1 MLTKLLEA
9 ACGNESSSRRL
20 SEMATRS
27 LWDLFYLLGVC
38 SSPEHTSFACQLRAL
53 ERRFHLSVR
62 SIHHVERFTEFV
74 ACESRVVGAALM
86 VSATAIAAEKPSVES
101 ASPMA
106 IATFNAAPTS
116 VAPVIVAST
125 PSVEASA
132 IAQVSSYAHDD
143 QANDNTAVVGQVTSV
158 SQLSDVKPTD
168 WAFQALQSLVER
180 YGCIVGY
187 PDKTYRGNRALTR
200 YEFAAGLNA
209 CMDRINELIAA
220 GTADLVKKEDLLAVQ
235 KLQEEFA
242 AELATLRGRVT
253 ALEARTATLEKQQF
267 STTTKLAGE
276 VVFALTNEFN
286 NSDSNAVF
294 QDRVRLTLKTSFTG
308 DDLLITRLRASNA
321 NFFGLKGNGVNVE
334 GLQTFNL
341 GNRTNSVDADWVAYF
356 GKINDKISFYIPAVF
371 GFHADHTPT
380 LSTLDS
386 DSGATGPLS
395 VFTEKN
401 PIYDIGGG
409 SGLGVDVKITPAIT
423 ISADYLADNSP
434 PSGSIAFANN
444 PAPKNGLFNGSY
456 SALAQITFQP
466 SPAFGIGLTY
476 VNAYRRSAIF
486 DLGSGGTGV
495 LGTLYAAQGTNS
507 LGAITPAKV
516 NAYGVSAVLRL
527 SRTFAINAFG
537 SFIDADFVNDGFDN
551 RDIWT
556 YGVSIALSD
565 FGKKGN
571 LLGLVA
577 GAEPYLGNPNSL
589 QRATGARNDIP
600 IHLEAFYKYQLT
612 DNIAITPGV
621 IWVINPG
628 QNTNNEDAVIGT
640 VRTTF
645 TF

>member
-1 MLTKLLEA
+1 MFKLL
-9 ACGNESSSRRL
+9 NSML
-20 SEMATRS
+20 M
-27 LWDLFYLLGVC
+27 
-38 SSPEHTSFACQLRAL
+38 SPA
-53 ERRFHLSVR
+53 
-62 SIHHVERFTEFV
+62 
-74 ACESRVVGAALM
+74 VVGAALM
-86 VSATAIAAEKPSVES
+86 FSTATIAAEKPIDQSMTATLS
-101 ASPMA
+101 AAQSQVS
-106 IATFNAAPTS
+106 IATAPDAG
-116 VAPVIVAST
+116 VALNKVAR
-125 PSVEASA
+125 
-132 IAQVSSYAHDD
+132 YARQD
-143 QANDNTAVVGQVTSV
+143 QADDDIEAVGQVTSV

-276 VVFALTNEFN
+276 VVFALANEFN

-294 QDRVRLTLKTSFTG
+294 QDRVRLTLQTSFTG
-308 DDLLITRLRASNA
+308 SDLLITRLRASNA
-321 NFFGLKGNGVNVE
+321 NFFGLRGNGVNVE

-356 GKINDKISFYIPAVF
+356 GKINDKISFYVPAVF
-371 GFHADHTPT
+371 GFHGDHTPT

-395 VFTEKN
+395 VFAEKN

-409 SGLGVDVKITPAIT
+409 SGLGIDVKLTPAIT

-444 PAPKNGLFNGSY
+444 PASKNGLFNGSY

-466 SPAFGIGLTY
+466 GKKFGIALTY
-476 VNAYRRSAIF
+476 VNAYRRSALF

-495 LGTLYAAQGTNS
+495 LGTLYAAQGRNAA
-507 LGAITPAKV
+507 GVITPAKV
-516 NAYGVSAVLRL
+516 NAYGVSTVFFFSPTL
-527 SRTFAINAFG
+527 AINAFG
-537 SFIDADFVNDGFDN
+537 SYVSADFVGDGFDS
-551 RDIWT
+551 RDIRT
-556 YGVSIALSD
+556 YGVSLSLAD

-571 LLGLVA
+571 LLGLVV
-577 GAEPYLGNPNSL
+577 GAEPYLGNPTAV
-589 QRATGARNDIP
+589 QRAGGAQNDIP

-628 QNTNNEDAVIGT
+628 QNTNNEDVIIGT
-640 VRTTF
+640 IRTTF
-645 TF
+645 RF

>member
-1 MLTKLLEA
+1 MLKVLL
-9 ACGNESSSRRL
+9 SS
-20 SEMATRS
+20 
-27 LWDLFYLLGVC
+27 LLI
-38 SSPEHTSFACQLRAL
+38 SPA
-53 ERRFHLSVR
+53 
-62 SIHHVERFTEFV
+62 I
-74 ACESRVVGAALM
+74 VGAALM
-86 VSATAIAAEKPSVES
+86 VSAAAIAVEKPSVES
-101 ASPMA
+101 VSAVPTTGAPAS
-106 IATFNAAPTS
+106 
-116 VAPVIVAST
+116 
-125 PSVEASA
+125 EASA
-132 IAQVSSYAHDD
+132 IAQVSGYVGED
-143 QANDNTAVVGQVTSV
+143 QADDDAAVVGQVTSV

-168 WAFQALQSLVER
+168 WSFQALQSLVER

-242 AELATLRGRVT
+242 VELATLRGRVG

-267 STTTKLAGE
+267 STTTKLVGE

-286 NSDSNAVF
+286 NSDSNTVF
-294 QDRVRLTLKTSFTG
+294 QDRVRLTLQTSFTG
-308 DDLLITRLRASNA
+308 EDLLITRLRASNA
-321 NFFGLKGNGVNVE
+321 NFFGLRGNGVNVE

-356 GKINDKISFYIPAVF
+356 GKINDSIKFYIPAVF
-371 GFHADHTPT
+371 GFHADHVPT

-395 VFTEKN
+395 VFAEKN

-409 SGLGVDVKITPAIT
+409 SGLGIGIKLTPAIT
-423 ISADYLADNSP
+423 ISVDYLVDNSP

-444 PAPKNGLFNGSY
+444 PAPKNGLFDGSY
-456 SALAQITFQP
+456 SALAQVTFQP
-466 SPAFGIGLTY
+466 SRAFGIGLTY

-495 LGTLYAAQGTNS
+495 LGTLYAAQGRNTA
-507 LGAITPAKV
+507 GAVTPAIV
-516 NAYGVSAVLRL
+516 NAYGVSGVFRFSPKL
-527 SRTFAINAFG
+527 AINAFG
-537 SFIDADFVNDGFDN
+537 SFIDADFVNDGFGN

-556 YGVSIALSD
+556 YGVSLSLAD

-577 GAEPYLGNPNSL
+577 GAIPYLGNPTAV
-589 QRATGARNDIP
+589 QRAGGAQNDIP
-600 IHLEAFYKYQLT
+600 IHLEAFYKYQLN

-621 IWVINPG
+621 IYVINPG
-628 QNTNNEDAVIGT
+628 QNRVIVNSG
-640 VRTTF
+640 VRRRIKQRPCW
-645 TF
+645 